1 VISSINDFTFVGYET
16 VMAVIKMQRGILSIQ
31 SHVAYGCVGNRA
43 AVFPLQ
49 RLGWEVIAVNTVQF
63 SNHTGYGA
71 WEGDVFTPEHIRAVL
86 NGVDARGGLALCDAV
101 LSGYLGDVGLGEAVL
116 DAVARVKAAHPGAV
130 YCCDPVM
137 GDVGR
142 GVFVRPG
149 VPEFMRDRA
158 MPAADIATP
167 NQFELEL
174 LTGRRIATLEDA
186 LAATAALRRSGPSLV
201 LVTSLT
207 RRDGATGM
215 IEMLADGPD
224 GAFLVAAPLLPFETP
239 PNGGGDLTAAL
250 FLAHWSDG
258 RDVAAALEKTT
269 GAVHAVFAETA
280 RRGARELQIVAAQD
294 ALAAAERPFPAVRV
308 R

>member
-1 VISSINDFTFVGYET
+1 VISSVDDFTFVENET
-16 VMAVIKMQRGILSIQ
+16 AMAVTKMQRGILSIQ

-71 WEGDVFTPEHIRAVL
+71 WEGDVFTPEHVRAVL

-158 MPAADIATP
+158 MPAADIVTP

-207 RRDGATGM
+207 RRDGADDM

-224 GAFLVAAPLLPFETP
+224 GAFLVAAPLLPFDTP

-280 RRGARELQIVAAQD
+280 RRGVRELQIVAAQD
-294 ALAAAERPFPAVRV
+294 ALAAGDRPFPAVRV

>member
-1 VISSINDFTFVGYET
+1 
-16 VMAVIKMQRGILSIQ
+16 MQRGILSIQ

-49 RLGWEVIAVNTVQF
+49 RLGCEVIAVNTVQF

-71 WEGDVFTPEHIRAVL
+71 WEGDVFSPEHIRSVL
-86 NGVDARGGLALCDAV
+86 NGVAARGGLAQCDAV

-116 DAVARVKAAHPGAV
+116 DAVAKVKAARPGAV

-142 GVFVRPG
+142 GVFVRAG
-149 VPEFMRDRA
+149 VPEFMRERA
-158 MPAADIATP
+158 VPAADIVTP

-174 LTGRRIATLEDA
+174 LTGRRIATLEEA
-186 LAATAALRRSGPSLV
+186 LAATATLRRSGPALV

-207 RRDGATGM
+207 RRDGADDM

-224 GAFLVAAPLLPFETP
+224 GAFLIAAPLLPFDTP

-250 FLAHWSDG
+250 FLARWLEE
-258 RDVAAALEKTT
+258 RDAAAALEKTA

-294 ALAAAERPFPAVRV
+294 ALAAGERPFQAVRV

>member
-1 VISSINDFTFVGYET
+1 
-16 VMAVIKMQRGILSIQ
+16 MAVIKMQRGILSIQ

-116 DAVARVKAAHPGAV
+116 NAVARVKAAHPGAV

-174 LTGRRIATLEDA
+174 LTGRSITTLEDA
-186 LAATAALRRSGPSLV
+186 LAATAALRRSGPALV

-207 RRDGATGM
+207 RRDGANDM

-224 GAFLVAAPLLPFETP
+224 GAFLITAPLLPFATP

-294 ALAAAERPFPAVRV
+294 ALAAGNRPFPAVRV